1 MREFTREQLAT
12 IAATMMAVTQFKES
26 IVDLRDHLV
35 HTEKG
40 LVGLTPAGEV
50 MVALID
56 YAARVEQI
64 LLHYSM
70 NRDAIFQDVMKRIST
85 NSSK

>member
-1 MREFTREQLAT
+1 MREFTREQLVT

-26 IVDLRDHLV
+26 IVELKDHV
-35 HTEKG
+35 TPTEKG

-56 YAARVEQI
+56 YTARVEQI

-70 NRDAIFQDVMKRIST
+70 NRDATFQDVMKRIST